1 MARIFLTLAVC
12 STLTL
17 VVALWLGLGIG
28 DASLRET
35 AVQSRVAVHFLTG
48 VAALVFAV
56 LVHALV
62 ITYFMGTGRWL
73 EETCAAYHLGE
84 SWQARSRNLKWRLY
98 PAVVGSLLFLIA
110 TGALGG
116 AADPASAVG
125 FKGIGALTAAAV
137 HRYAAIATILFN
149 VAANA
154 FEYLALHRNGTLV
167 SEVLLEVHRIRVER
181 GLDV

>member
-1 MARIFLTLAVC
+1 MTRIFTTLALC

-17 VVALWLGLGIG
+17 LAALWLGLGIG
-28 DASLRET
+28 DATVRDS
-35 AVQSRVAVHFLTG
+35 AVQSRVMVHFLTG

-73 EETCAAYHLGE
+73 EETCRAYHLGD
-84 SWQARSRNLKWRLY
+84 SWQARSRELKWRLY
-98 PAVVGSLLFLIA
+98 PAIVATLLLLIG

-125 FKGIGALTAAAV
+125 FQGIGPLTAAQVHLSVAIVTLLVNAAV
-137 HRYAAIATILFN
+137 NI
-149 VAANA
+149 
-154 FEYLALHRNGTLV
+154 FEFLALRRNGLLV
-167 SEVLLEVHRIRVER
+167 LEVLAEVRRIRIER
-181 GLDV
+181 GLEV